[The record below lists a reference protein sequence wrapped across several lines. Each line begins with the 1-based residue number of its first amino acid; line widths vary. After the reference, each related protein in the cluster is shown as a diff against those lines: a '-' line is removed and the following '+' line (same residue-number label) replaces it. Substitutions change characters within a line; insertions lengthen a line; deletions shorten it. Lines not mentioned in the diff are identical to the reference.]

1 MKVLTS
7 RIRVLDGQNRDNS
20 DKTIIQSVEK
30 EGVLVP
36 LLVYPDPESG
46 EDFILVAGHRRLA
59 SAVHFNLSEVPVE
72 IIAKEQAETA
82 RALENLDRKGLHP
95 LDEAAEIR
103 TLQSQGYENNVISA
117 MLGISLSKL
126 IRRSKLNNLIP
137 EVRNDFLEGKINAAV
152 AEEYSVMDPKDQ
164 KAVWKELQDRWG
176 DDIDPEDVR
185 SEYLESRGLS
195 LSECPETFLKMS
207 PPCATCSK
215 NLTAD
220 DVLFEG
226 WDGSCTDGKCYCE
239 KISRLMEK
247 EGLTSVY
254 ASEYSHD
261 KKRIELL
268 NKNKIRAAKGKDS
281 WSYSE
286 TQTEI
291 YAEKKMDIYGNIAW
305 ARVEE
310 KDPEEKSDISE
321 RKKEL
326 EKLYRNDLKELY
338 VNLQKMAFEHV
349 DAYMA
354 KNHKDER
361 FPDNDERVILAKQVL
376 KDNDRA
382 LRCFVTG
389 ECYPNHNP
397 MEGADN
403 RKIFALAV
411 FLCATDCQSYQCVS
425 PESVKHTHIVFC
437 LPASM
442 QIEDLYQLKTS
453 RAKKRVL
460 ELQKEM
466 ESYLKEYEGLK

>member
-7 RIRVLDGQNRDNS
+7 RIKVLDGQNRDNS

-82 RALENLDRKGLHP
+82 RALENLDRKSLHP

-103 TLQSQGYENNVISA
+103 TLQGNGYSNNVICA
-117 MLGISLSKL
+117 MLGISQGKL

-137 EVRNDFLEGKINAAV
+137 EVRNDFLEGKIDAAA
-152 AEEYSVMDPKDQ
+152 AEEYSVMDPNDQ
-164 KAVWKELQDRWG
+164 KAVWGSLKG
-176 DDIDPEDVR
+176 TSFSEDADYVR
-185 SEYLESRGLS
+185 EEYLSGRGYS
-195 LSECPETFLKMS
+195 LENCPDVFMKME
-207 PPCATCSK
+207 PACASCPK
-215 NLTAD
+215 NLASD
-220 DVLFEG
+220 NILFEG
-226 WDGSCTDGKCYCE
+226 SDGSCSDGKCYC
-239 KISRLMEK
+239 KKLSALMEK
-247 EGLTSVY
+247 EGVTSVY
-254 ASEYSHD
+254 ASEYSRD
-261 KKRIELL
+261 KKRIDLL
-268 NKNKIRAAKGKDS
+268 NKNKIRTAKDKDS
-281 WSYSE
+281 WSYNE

-389 ECYPNHNP
+389 EYYPNHNP

-411 FLCATDCQSYQCVS
+411 FLCATGCQSYQCVS
-425 PESVKHTHIVFC
+425 PESVKNTGAFR